1 VTAVGGERTAGVEGS
16 GADAGTPR
24 AAVVV
29 LAAGEGR
36 RVGADTNKVLLPLAG
51 SPVFTWS
58 LRAAADLEYVD
69 AVVVV
74 VREADRGVVQRHL
87 TGHEVVVP
95 GGDTRHG
102 SEWNALQALAPGI
115 DAGEIDVVAI
125 HDSARPLASP
135 DLFRAV
141 VEAAASYGGALPV
154 REQPA
159 LVPRDGG
166 PRPVHPVAVQ
176 TPQAFRARPLLDA
189 YRRAERDGFVG
200 TDTASCVERYTD
212 LAIHCVPSPATNLK
226 ITFPEDVA
234 LAERLLRTPC

>member
-1 VTAVGGERTAGVEGS
+1 M
-16 GADAGTPR
+16 
-24 AAVVV
+24 
-29 LAAGEGR
+29 
-36 RVGADTNKVLLPLAG
+36 
-51 SPVFTWS
+51 
-58 LRAAADLEYVD
+58 
-69 AVVVV
+69 VVV

-102 SEWNALQALAPGI
+102 SEWNALQALAPRI

-166 PRPVHPVAVQ
+166 PRPMHPVAVQ

-189 YRRAERDGFVG
+189 YRRPSG
-200 TDTASCVERYTD
+200 TASSAPTPRAAWSGTPTS
-212 LAIHCVPSPATNLK
+212 PSTASRARRPT
-226 ITFPEDVA
+226 
-234 LAERLLRTPC
+234 